1 MQQPSY
7 LNTTFIQI
15 KLSYLKMPKQ
25 QRNNTRYSGV
35 YFVLLANGDQ
45 TFFIR
50 YKKDRILIEERAGR
64 KSQGWTAAKAHRLRT
79 ERLAGKSESNIT
91 KRLNERAEKESFAK
105 RWTFQKI
112 FDEYLA
118 SRPDLKGRA
127 NDVRRFKTYLEK
139 RFADK
144 TPGEVTLFDINE
156 LKKELV
162 KKELKPATIRHAL
175 EVLNRISNFAAKNG
189 LCPGISFVIKLPK
202 VNNIKTED
210 LSPEELNRLIKVL
223 NNEHDLQ
230 AANLIRLALFT
241 GMRRG
246 ELFSLK
252 WDDINFYR
260 KTITIKD
267 PKGGVDQIIPLNEI
281 AEKILKNQLKT
292 GSEFV
297 FPAQNGGRL
306 KKSPL
311 SLNRIKAKAQLP
323 EDFRILHG
331 LRHVYASTLAS
342 SGKVD
347 LYTLQKLLTHKTPS
361 MTQRYAH
368 LRNEALMDASNV
380 ISEITKSETEIMEL
394 DGREKG
400 KGE

>member
-1 MQQPSY
+1 
-7 LNTTFIQI
+7 
-15 KLSYLKMPKQ
+15 MPKQ

-79 ERLAGKSESNIT
+79 ERLAGKSESNNA
-91 KRLNERAEKESFAK
+91 KRAKERAEKESFAK

-118 SRPDLKGRA
+118 SRPDLKGKA
-127 NDVRRFKTYLEK
+127 NDVRRFIIYLEK

-144 TPGEVTLFDINE
+144 TPEEVTLFDINE
-156 LKKELV
+156 LKKELG
-162 KKELKPATIRHAL
+162 KKKLKPATIRHAL

-189 LCPGISFVIKLPK
+189 LCPGISFVVEMPK

-210 LSPEELNRLIKVL
+210 LSPEELKRLIEVL
-223 NNEHDLQ
+223 DNEQDLQ

-281 AEKILKNQLKT
+281 AEKILKNQPKT

-306 KKSPL
+306 KKSP
-311 SLNRIKAKAQLP
+311 SSVNRIKAKAQLP

-368 LRNEALMDASNV
+368 LRNKALMDASNV
-380 ISEITKSETEIMEL
+380 ISEITKSETEINE
-394 DGREKG
+394 
-400 KGE
+400 

>member
-1 MQQPSY
+1 
-7 LNTTFIQI
+7 
-15 KLSYLKMPKQ
+15 MPKQ
-25 QRNNTRYSGV
+25 LRNTTRHSGV
-35 YFVLLANGDQ
+35 YFVLLDNGDQ

-50 YKKDRILIEERAGR
+50 YRKGRILIEEKAGR
-64 KSQGWTAAKAHRLRT
+64 KSQGWTAAKANRLRT
-79 ERLAGKSESNIT
+79 ERLAGKSESNNV
-91 KRLNERAEKESFAK
+91 KRSNERAEKESFAE
-105 RWTFQKI
+105 RWTFQKL

-139 RFADK
+139 KFAGK
-144 TPGEVTLFDINE
+144 TPEEVTLFDINE
-156 LKKELV
+156 LKKELG
-162 KKELKPATIRHAL
+162 KKKLKPATIRHAL

-189 LCPGISFVIKLPK
+189 LCPGISFVVEMPK

-210 LSPEELNRLIKVL
+210 LSPEELNRLLKVL

-230 AANLIRLALFT
+230 AANLVRLALFT

-246 ELFSLK
+246 ELFNLK
-252 WDDINFYR
+252 WDDINSRR

-267 PKGGVDQIIPLNEI
+267 PKGGVDQIIPLNGI
-281 AEKILKNQLKT
+281 AEKVLKNHPET

-306 KKSPL
+306 KKSPP
-311 SLNRIKAKAQLP
+311 SLNRIKANAQLP

-380 ISEITKSETEIMEL
+380 ISEITKSETEIIQLAEH
-394 DGREKG
+394 KKT
-400 KGE
+400 KGEL